1 MRDPP
6 SEDIYKEEIK
16 GISNTF
22 QKHLK
27 HLTKLKPRN
36 LQRRILLPSAFYS
49 LKKWQLYT
57 LGLYNKAV
65 HKADV
70 QQNSD

>member
-1 MRDPP
+1 MRDPA

-36 LQRRILLPSAFYS
+36 LQRRILLPFKGRRV
-49 LKKWQLYT
+49 LLFKKVTTIHSRPL
-57 LGLYNKAV
+57 
-65 HKADV
+65 
-70 QQNSD
+70 